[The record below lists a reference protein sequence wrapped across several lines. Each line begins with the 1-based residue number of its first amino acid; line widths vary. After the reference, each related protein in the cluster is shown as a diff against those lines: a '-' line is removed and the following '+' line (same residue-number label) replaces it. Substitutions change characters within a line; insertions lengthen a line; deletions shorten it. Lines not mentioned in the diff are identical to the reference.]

1 MLEVEAS
8 YSATSIRSYGEGSS
22 GEGRNA
28 RARRDGR
35 QHRKHDCWFQRD
47 GAPIVT
53 SLKLEEAKDVQRPK
67 RLCQISTLA
76 VTLERRPADQLQP
89 ILQSWEAGNIS
100 VDWGHHVT
108 RSRSQEP
115 IRGIVSPFTTHSPI
129 YFQIFW
135 KYEAIG
141 MLPAL
146 FSSRLHSSFICLK

>member
-1 MLEVEAS
+1 MFEVEAS
-8 YSATSIRSYGEGSS
+8 YSATSRRAYGEGSS

-47 GAPIVT
+47 GAPAVT

-89 ILQSWEAGNIS
+89 TSCSLGKRGTFPLIGVTMSRDHDRKSQSGE
-100 VDWGHHVT
+100 
-108 RSRSQEP
+108 
-115 IRGIVSPFTTHSPI
+115 
-129 YFQIFW
+129 
-135 KYEAIG
+135 
-141 MLPAL
+141 
-146 FSSRLHSSFICLK
+146 